1 MSGTASPTFWY
12 VALQKQVLAIHDLS
26 CVGRCSLTV
35 ALPILSACGIH
46 ASALPTA
53 LLSTHTGEFTGY
65 TCLDL
70 TAEMRG
76 IIGHFETLPLRFD
89 GVYSGFLGSF
99 EQIELVGDVIGR
111 YRREEGLV
119 LVDPVM
125 ADQGQLYAT
134 YTREMA
140 GGMGE
145 LCRLAD
151 VIVPNLTEACIL
163 LDAPYDPQPD
173 EAAVNHLLEGL
184 AAKFGCGQ
192 VIVTGVKRDGLFG
205 AAGFCAKDGAF
216 SYAGAEH
223 LDQVFYGTG
232 DVFASALMGAM
243 VRGRSTGEATRIAV
257 DFTHEAMLH
266 TIKNGLPLRYGAAFE
281 QALPGLIRA
290 LGL

>member
-1 MSGTASPTFWY
+1 M
-12 VALQKQVLAIHDLS
+12 QKQVLAINDLS

-35 ALPILSACGIH
+35 AVPILSACGIH

-53 LLSTHTGEFTGY
+53 LLSTHTGEFIGY

-70 TAEMRG
+70 TEEMRG
-76 IIGHFETLPLRFD
+76 ILGHFATLPLRFD

-99 EQIELVGDVIGR
+99 EQIELVASVIR
-111 YRREEGLV
+111 QYRTDGSLT

-125 ADQGQLYAT
+125 ADQGRLYAT
-134 YTREMA
+134 YTEAMAAEM
-140 GGMGE
+140 GR

-163 LDAPYDPQPD
+163 MNVPYDPEPD
-173 EAAVNHLLEGL
+173 EAAVMKLLEGL
-184 AAKFGCGQ
+184 ARRYGCGQ
-192 VIVTGVKRDGLFG
+192 TIITGVKREGLFG
-205 AAGFCAKDGAF
+205 AAGFCAADGTF

-223 LDQVFYGTG
+223 LRQVFYGTG

-243 VRGRSTGEATRIAV
+243 LCGKTTGEATRIAV
-257 DFTHEAMLH
+257 DFTHEAMLR
-266 TIKNGLPLRYGAAFE
+266 TLENGLPLRYGAAFE

>member
-1 MSGTASPTFWY
+1 M
-12 VALQKQVLAIHDLS
+12 QKQVLAINDLS

-35 ALPILSACGIH
+35 AVPILSACGIH

-70 TAEMRG
+70 TDEMRG
-76 IIGHFETLPLRFD
+76 ILGHFETLPLRFD

-99 EQIELVGDVIGR
+99 EQIELVGGVIER
-111 YRREEGLV
+111 YRTEGGLV

-125 ADQGQLYAT
+125 ADQGRLYAT
-134 YTREMA
+134 YTQAMAAEM
-140 GGMGE
+140 GQ

-163 LDAPYDPQPD
+163 LDASYDPEPD
-173 EAAVNHLLEGL
+173 EAAVKGLLESL
-184 AAKFGCGQ
+184 AKRYGCGQ
-192 VIVTGVKRDGLFG
+192 TIITGVKRDGRFG
-205 AAGFCAKDGAF
+205 AAGFCATDGTF

-223 LDQVFYGTG
+223 LRQVFYGTG

-243 VRGRSTGEATRIAV
+243 MNGRSTGEATRIAV

-266 TIKNGLPLRYGAAFE
+266 TLDNGLPLRYGAAFE

-290 LGL
+290 LAL